1 MGLFDWLKARPKP
14 IPPVR
19 LTVFCTEELL
29 PCPLQIA
36 HPDGLLGALVGIP
49 RASDGDPQSRLPLE
63 TSMVAGSY
71 AFAGV
76 SGTVSARVSKRCP
89 GEAYPGCDAAG
100 TDFRGLG
107 EAERSW
113 LASSLWAV
121 RFEVSEVNSGE
132 TEVVLYLAEAA
143 DRLGVLASGV
153 VLDEVAR
160 RYYLPGEW
168 QFHSGGVESVT

>member
-63 TSMVAGSY
+63 TSMVVGSY
-71 AFAGV
+71 AFSGV

-113 LASSLWAV
+113 LAGSLWAV

-132 TEVVLYLAEAA
+132 TEVCYTWRRPPTGSECWHRAWCWTRWRAA
-143 DRLGVLASGV
+143 TTSPASGSFIPEAWKV
-153 VLDEVAR
+153 
-160 RYYLPGEW
+160 
-168 QFHSGGVESVT
+168 